1 MAREKTYVY
10 FVFYHY
16 VMHGSGSTF
25 GKAEL
30 PVSQPVSL
38 LEDVG
43 ILHKAV
49 ATFLEE
55 VESERISILN
65 FQLLRSEG

>member
-1 MAREKTYVY
+1 MDREKTYVY
-10 FVFYHY
+10 FVFYHH
-16 VMHGSGSTF
+16 VFPGSGSTF

-30 PVSQPVSL
+30 PVSQLVAL

-43 ILHKAV
+43 VLQMAV

-55 VESERISILN
+55 AEPNRISVLN